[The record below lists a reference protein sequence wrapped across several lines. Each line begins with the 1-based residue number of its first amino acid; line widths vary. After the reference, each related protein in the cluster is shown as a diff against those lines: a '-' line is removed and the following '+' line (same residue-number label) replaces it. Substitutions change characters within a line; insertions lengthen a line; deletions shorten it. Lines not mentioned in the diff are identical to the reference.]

1 MISSLK
7 HGAWGEKMNDI
18 EMDTL
23 HMMLK
28 RAEKLVASNEKED
41 VEELEGLIQKIM
53 ALTEKWKV

>member
-1 MISSLK
+1 
-7 HGAWGEKMNDI
+7 MNDI

-41 VEELEGLIQKIM
+41 VEELEGLIRKIM

>member
-7 HGAWGEKMNDI
+7 HGAWGKKMNDI

-23 HMMLK
+23 HMMLE
-28 RAEKLVASNEKED
+28 RAEKLVTSSEKED